1 MTALRTLFHRLL
13 IGIWLR
19 PGAVRRVPIGGQRG
33 LKFELRGPLAQ
44 RISVFYR
51 TYEKAVS
58 AWLDAHV
65 QPGMTIYVVGAH
77 VGVHVLTIAR
87 RLQETGRII
96 AFEGWPE
103 NFTHFQRN
111 IALNTELNVKIEA
124 VAACVASESGTIE
137 MAEGAA
143 DGKHHIIRE
152 GDTARIIEVPSVSL
166 DDYYQQHSGPPAVI
180 LVDVEGYEADVLRGA
195 AGLIA
200 EHKPLLVLE
209 HHDKA
214 DALRATLKKL
224 GYTVTESPKHL
235 YATPALL
242 QVH

>member
-1 MTALRTLFHRLL
+1 MTALRTFFHRLL
-13 IGIWLR
+13 IAIWLR
-19 PGAVRRVPIGGQRG
+19 PGSVRRVPIGGQRG
-33 LKFELRGPLAQ
+33 LYFELRGPLAQ
-44 RISVFYR
+44 RISIFYR
-51 TYEKAVS
+51 TYEEAVS

-65 QPGMTIYVVGAH
+65 QPGMTVYVVGAH
-77 VGVHVLTIAR
+77 VGVHVLTVAR
-87 RLQETGRII
+87 RLHGNGQIV

-103 NFTHFQRN
+103 NFTYFQRN
-111 IALNTELNVKIEA
+111 IALNPQLNVTIEA
-124 VAACVASESGTIE
+124 VAACVAAESGTIE

-152 GDTARIIEVPSVSL
+152 GDTARIIKVPSVTL
-166 DDYYQQHSGPPAVI
+166 DDYCQQHGSPPALI

-235 YATPALL
+235 YATPAL
-242 QVH
+242 QQGH